1 VYKVYFTRKS
11 EREFSRLA
19 NTDIPK
25 IISRLPL
32 LDSPFSTNLDI
43 KKMVESTNFYRLRIG
58 KVRIIFEILNKEK
71 EVWIR
76 KIGYRGGI
84 YR

>member
-1 VYKVYFTRKS
+1 M
-11 EREFSRLA
+11 A

-32 LDSPFSTNLDI
+32 LNSPFSTNLDI
-43 KKMVESTNFYRLRIG
+43 KKIVESTNFYRLRIG